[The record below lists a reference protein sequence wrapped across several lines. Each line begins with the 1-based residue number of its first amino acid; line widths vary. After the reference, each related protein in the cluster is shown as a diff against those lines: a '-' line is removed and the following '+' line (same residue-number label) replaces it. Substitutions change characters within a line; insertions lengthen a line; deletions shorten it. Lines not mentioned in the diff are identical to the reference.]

1 MMEIGWGKS
10 SIPFTFQVSKLHR
23 GLQADRTTKH
33 IPWGFPQL
41 SSKIFQN
48 NTVKLLY
55 QPTFTSAF
63 NSVSSLPLWVSQT
76 LNFTEVMLQ
85 YVLGNITS
93 PSYLYA
99 MR

>member
-1 MMEIGWGKS
+1 MGKS
-10 SIPFTFQVSKLHR
+10 SIHFTFQVSELHR
-23 GLQADRTTKH
+23 GLQADGTTKH
-33 IPWGFPQL
+33 IPWGLPQL

-55 QPTFTSAF
+55 QSTFTSAF

-93 PSYLYA
+93 PLCLYA